1 MRTGLNSVHPLAH
14 SVEQAVGDAVQ
25 TEVASLLF
33 AVLAHAVVET
43 DAADSCNAAK
53 RKMRTGEA
61 KTMLTSMKSKC
72 SSPIAVYLRGRASHG
87 SGVAA
92 EPPRRHTSCSTAV
105 SRANQEVKKELA
117 AFIDVAPFCRFLLA
131 PHGWPCPRPDAQDQR
146 QGRRCR
152 PAGWRTRGVL
162 RARPAH
168 DLLDEMRQ

>member
-1 MRTGLNSVHPLAH
+1 MLDGAPEVHNTPGGLIKLMWHADWAQLSTSLLAH

-61 KTMLTSMKSKC
+61 KTMLTSMKSRR
-72 SSPIAVYLRGRASHG
+72 SSAIAVYLRGRASHG

-105 SRANQEVKKELA
+105 SR
-117 AFIDVAPFCRFLLA
+117 
-131 PHGWPCPRPDAQDQR
+131 
-146 QGRRCR
+146 
-152 PAGWRTRGVL
+152 
-162 RARPAH
+162 
-168 DLLDEMRQ
+168 

>member
-92 EPPRRHTSCSTAV
+92 EPPRRHTSCSTAGE
-105 SRANQEVKKELA
+105 SRSEKGTCCL
-117 AFIDVAPFCRFLLA
+117 
-131 PHGWPCPRPDAQDQR
+131 H
-146 QGRRCR
+146 RCR
-152 PAGWRTRGVL
+152 T
-162 RARPAH
+162 
-168 DLLDEMRQ
+168 LLPFSPGTSWLALPTT